1 MDSCDCRAAGPALRR
16 ARIITP
22 LSQLL
27 RFHPELILA
36 LSLSFR
42 LSAEWRD
49 WRGILSNRKPNVISR
64 EILMLIIVMVAGLI
78 YSVVSRRRRERR
90 AREDLKDKHD

>member
-1 MDSCDCRAAGPALRR
+1 MPVIEVARGCVLAAVGRV
-16 ARIITP
+16 
-22 LSQLL
+22 SG
-27 RFHPELILA
+27 
-36 LSLSFR
+36 
-42 LSAEWRD
+42 RD